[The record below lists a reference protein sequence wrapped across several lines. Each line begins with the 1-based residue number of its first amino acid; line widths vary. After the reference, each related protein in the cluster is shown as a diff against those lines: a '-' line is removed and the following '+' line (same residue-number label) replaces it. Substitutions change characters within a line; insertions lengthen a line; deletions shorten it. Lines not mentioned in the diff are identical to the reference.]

1 MKRISLTPSRKNI
14 SFSYTLCITR
24 RIMKKRSKR
33 KKEKISSRDVEVRD
47 INEFL
52 KRAILRKRPHRDAL
66 KTVDVCVSA

>member
-1 MKRISLTPSRKNI
+1 MEITSSIWRFLRLITISNETNNKFYFAKDDVEITILEG
-14 SFSYTLCITR
+14 SY
-24 RIMKKRSKR
+24 
-33 KKEKISSRDVEVRD
+33 EVRD